1 MWLMTV
7 KILRDVALVSVF
19 ITLLLALGN
28 GLNYVIPWQW
38 LTYMFSILKFFS
50 SQISFMW
57 DVTSMWTVVSM
68 VLGLEIIFWSFTA
81 GTTVIKWFK
90 N

>member
-7 KILRDVALVSVF
+7 KILRDVALVAVF
-19 ITLLLALGN
+19 ISLLMVLGN
-28 GLNYVIPWQW
+28 GLNYVIPWTW
-38 LTYMFSILKFFS
+38 LTSLFDILKFFN

-57 DVTSMWTVVSM
+57 DVNSMWTIISM
-68 VLGLEIIFWSFTA
+68 VLGLEIIFWAFTA
-81 GTTVIKWFK
+81 GVTVIKWFK

>member
-19 ITLLLALGN
+19 VTLLTILGN
-28 GLNYVIPWQW
+28 GINYVIPWHW
-38 LTYMFSILKFFS
+38 LVDMFSILKFFT

-57 DVTSMWTVVSM
+57 DTMSMWTIISI
-68 VLGLEIIFWSFTA
+68 VLGLEIIFWAFTA
-81 GTTVIKWFK
+81 GVTVIKWFK